1 MLAAQG
7 LRMGAV
13 LVTHN
18 TAEFSR
24 VPRLEWKDWQEG

>member
-1 MLAAQG
+1 MLAAQA

-13 LVTHN
+13 VATHN

-24 VPRLEWKDWQEG
+24 VPRLDREDWQGE